1 MKTMRL
7 RIVSAALAA
16 LALVTV
22 SCSENNITGPAGSTL
37 STQIK
42 APSFVVSPPSVPT
55 VSISEIHYDNTG
67 TDAGEAIE
75 IAGPAGTRVNGWK
88 IVLYNG
94 SGGVTY
100 TPTIT
105 LSGNIPATCGA
116 RGVIN
121 STYASNGI
129 QNGAPDGVALVD
141 SVGNVIEFLSYEGTF
156 VATNGPAVGMV
167 ARDIG
172 VSEAGTEPLGQ
183 SMRRNSAGTW
193 FGPAANTFGACN
205 DNTAP
210 PADSTVASVTELPAS
225 TTLVPGATQ
234 QFTATAKNISNVT
247 LAGAFIGWNSTDLG
261 VVTVD
266 VNGVV
271 KAIAPGVAQIIAVST
286 NGKADTSAVTVNAAP
301 PPSGLSNV
309 RFSEIHYDNDGT
321 DINEAIEIEGPAGG
335 DLTGWKVVLY
345 NQTGGV
351 VYDTKV
357 LNVVIPASCGTRGVV
372 VVTYPS
378 NGIQNGPADGFA
390 LVDGAGTLVQFLSY
404 EGTLTATNGPATG
417 LLSTDI
423 GVQESTT
430 GSATRSL
437 QTDSAG
443 VWYGPASNTFGTC
456 NPAAPPPP
464 SIFFSGRTPG
474 DVALP
479 VGFQDQLFASLQD
492 ASGNQINTT
501 FTWSSDTPGIA
512 TIDQDGVFTAV
523 SAGTAVL
530 RATSG
535 TGVTGT
541 WSLPTTVAT
550 LGGTAAYAGNTEF
563 GIPADADASDDFI
576 ITHLEYTS
584 SYNKNRNTPNWVS
597 YDIDATMFGP
607 QDRCDCFTFDPA
619 AAGVATPYT
628 TNAYTGSAAI
638 NGFGIDR
645 GHLARSFDRTSG
657 ALDNAFTFYFSN
669 IVPQAS
675 DLNQGPWASME
686 NYLGDLARLQNKE
699 VYVIAGV
706 AGNKGTLKNEGK
718 VVIPTVTW
726 KVALVMPRDQ
736 GLANIDSYDDVQVIA
751 AIMPNDAGVRNV
763 DWNTYKVTVD
773 SVEAIS
779 GYDVLALLP
788 DPIEIAVE
796 SNTVPPVAA
805 TDGPYSGYFPNES
818 ISMSGAAS
826 SDADAGQTLT
836 YAWDFGDGSTGTGV
850 SVSHAYTTA
859 GTFNVQLIVTD
870 PLGLADTVTTT
881 ATVATQAE
889 GASDAQTLIAQLK
902 ADGKINNGNANSLDT
917 KLDAAIAAFQ
927 RGQTGAAVNQLNAL
941 LNEVDAMV
949 ASGRLS
955 SEDAA
960 ALRDLIGRIIASV

>member
-1 MKTMRL
+1 M
-7 RIVSAALAA
+7 
-16 LALVTV
+16 
-22 SCSENNITGPAGSTL
+22 
-37 STQIK
+37 
-42 APSFVVSPPSVPT
+42 
-55 VSISEIHYDNTG
+55 
-67 TDAGEAIE
+67 
-75 IAGPAGTRVNGWK
+75 
-88 IVLYNG
+88 
-94 SGGVTY
+94 
-100 TPTIT
+100 
-105 LSGNIPATCGA
+105 
-116 RGVIN
+116 
-121 STYASNGI
+121 
-129 QNGAPDGVALVD
+129 
-141 SVGNVIEFLSYEGTF
+141 
-156 VATNGPAVGMV
+156 
-167 ARDIG
+167 
-172 VSEAGTEPLGQ
+172 
-183 SMRRNSAGTW
+183 
-193 FGPAANTFGACN
+193 
-205 DNTAP
+205 
-210 PADSTVASVTELPAS
+210 
-225 TTLVPGATQ
+225 
-234 QFTATAKNISNVT
+234 
-247 LAGAFIGWNSTDLG
+247 
-261 VVTVD
+261 
-266 VNGVV
+266 
-271 KAIAPGVAQIIAVST
+271 
-286 NGKADTSAVTVNAAP
+286 
-301 PPSGLSNV
+301 
-309 RFSEIHYDNDGT
+309 
-321 DINEAIEIEGPAGG
+321 
-335 DLTGWKVVLY
+335 
-345 NQTGGV
+345 
-351 VYDTKV
+351 
-357 LNVVIPASCGTRGVV
+357 
-372 VVTYPS
+372 
-378 NGIQNGPADGFA
+378 
-390 LVDGAGTLVQFLSY
+390 
-404 EGTLTATNGPATG
+404 
-417 LLSTDI
+417 
-423 GVQESTT
+423 
-430 GSATRSL
+430 
-437 QTDSAG
+437 
-443 VWYGPASNTFGTC
+443 WYGPASNTFGTC

-492 ASGNQINTT
+492 ASGNPINTT

-535 TGVTGT
+535 TGVTST

-550 LGGTAAYAGNTEF
+550 LGGTAQYAGNTEF
-563 GIPADADASDDFI
+563 GISADADASDDFI
-576 ITHLEYTS
+576 VTHLEYTS

-718 VVIPTVTW
+718 IVIPTVTW
-726 KVALVMPRDQ
+726 KVALIMPRDQ

-779 GYDVLALLP
+779 GYDLLALLP

-818 ISMSGAAS
+818 ISMNVRLS

-836 YAWDFGDGSTGTGV
+836 YAWDFGDGSTGT
-850 SVSHAYTTA
+850 
-859 GTFNVQLIVTD
+859 
-870 PLGLADTVTTT
+870 
-881 ATVATQAE
+881 E
-889 GASDAQTLIAQLK
+889 
-902 ADGKINNGNANSLDT
+902 
-917 KLDAAIAAFQ
+917 
-927 RGQTGAAVNQLNAL
+927 
-941 LNEVDAMV
+941 
-949 ASGRLS
+949 
-955 SEDAA
+955 
-960 ALRDLIGRIIASV
+960 

>member
-1 MKTMRL
+1 MRL
-7 RIVSAALAA
+7 RVVSAALAA

-22 SCSENNITGPAGSTL
+22 SCSENNVTGPTESMQTA
-37 STQIK
+37 QIK
-42 APSFVVSPPSVPT
+42 APSFVITPPAVPA
-55 VSISEIHYDNTG
+55 VSISEIHYDNAS

-75 IAGPAGTRVNGWK
+75 ISGPAGARVNGWK

-100 TPTIT
+100 TPTVT
-105 LSGNIPATCGA
+105 LTGNIPATCGA

-121 STYASNGI
+121 STYAVNGI
-129 QNGAPDGVALVD
+129 QNGDPDGMALVD
-141 SVGNVIEFLSYEGTF
+141 SAGSVIEFISYEGTF
-156 VATNGPAVGMV
+156 TATNGPAVGMV
-167 ARDIG
+167 SRDIG
-172 VSEAGTEPLGQ
+172 VREAGSEPLGL
-183 SMRRNSAGTW
+183 SIRRNSAGTW
-193 FGPAANTFGACN
+193 FTDAANTFGACN
-205 DNTAP
+205 DNTTP
-210 PADSTVASVTELPAS
+210 PVDSTVASVTELPTSA
-225 TTLVPGATQ
+225 TLIPGSTQ
-234 QFTATAKNISNVT
+234 QFTATAKNASNVT
-247 LAGAFIGWNSTDLG
+247 LPGAFIGWNSTDLA

-271 KAIAPGVAQIIAVST
+271 KAITPGTAQIIAVST
-286 NGKADTSAVTVNAAP
+286 NGKADTTAVTVNAAP

-309 RFSEIHYDNDGT
+309 RFSEIHYDNDGN
-321 DINEAIEIEGPAGG
+321 DINESIEIEGPAGG
-335 DLTGWKVVLY
+335 DLSGWKVVLY

-357 LNVVIPASCGTRGVV
+357 LNVTIPASCDTRGVV
-372 VVTYPS
+372 VVTYPA

-423 GVQESTT
+423 GVSESGT
-430 GSATRSL
+430 GSANRSL
-437 QTDSAG
+437 QTDAEG
-443 VWYGPASNTFGTC
+443 VWYGPANNTFGAC

-464 SIFFSGRTPG
+464 SIFFTGRTPG
-474 DVALP
+474 DVPLP

-512 TIDQDGVFTAV
+512 TIDADGVFTGI

-535 TGVTGT
+535 TGVTDT
-541 WSLPTTVAT
+541 WSLPITVAT
-550 LGGTAAYAGNTEF
+550 LGGTAIYAGNTEF

-597 YDIDATMFGP
+597 YDIDETMFGP

-619 AAGVATPYT
+619 AAGIATSYT
-628 TNAYTGSAAI
+628 TAAYTGSAAI

-657 ALDNAFTFYFSN
+657 ALDNAYTFYFSN

-675 DLNQGPWASME
+675 DLNQGPWANME

-706 AGNKGTLKNEGK
+706 AGNKGTLKNLGTI
-718 VVIPTVTW
+718 VIPSVTW
-726 KVALVMPRDQ
+726 KVAVIMPRDQ

-751 AIMPNDAGVRNV
+751 AIMPNDAGVRNI
-763 DWNTYKVTVD
+763 DWHTYVTTVD
-773 SVEAIS
+773 SVEAVS
-779 GYDVLALLP
+779 GYDLLALLP

-805 TDGPYSGYFPNES
+805 TDGPYAGYFPNES
-818 ISMSGAAS
+818 IAMSGAAS
-826 SDADAGQTLT
+826 SDADGQALT
-836 YAWDFGDGSTGTGV
+836 YAWDFGDGTTGTGV
-850 SVSHAYTTA
+850 SVSHAYDVG
-859 GTFNVQLIVTD
+859 GTYNVQLVVTD

-881 ATVATQAE
+881 ATVKTQSQ
-889 GASDAQTLIAQLK
+889 GADEAKALIAQMK
-902 ADGKINNGNANSLDT
+902 IDGIVNNGNAISLT
-917 KLDAAIAAFQ
+917 VKLDAAIAAFGN
-927 RGQTGAAVNQLNAL
+927 GQSGAAVNELNAL
-941 LNEVDAMV
+941 VNEITAMV
-949 ASGRLS
+949 TSGRIS
-955 SEDAA
+955 PEEAA
-960 ALRDLIGRIIASV
+960 PLLELIGRIIASV